1 MSPPPPNNRYS
12 PNSYI
17 DDRDRYGGRYSPE
30 ERYSDMRSQY
40 ETETDFSPPRS
51 PEARPVYRD
60 QRNSGYKAYSPAT
73 SPPPPSNRKSSSKGS
88 SYSSDDD
95 YYGNW

>member
-12 PNSYI
+12 PNSFV
-17 DDRDRYGGRYSPE
+17 DDRDRYGSGRYSPDD
-30 ERYSDMRSQY
+30 RYNDYADLRSQY

-51 PEARPVYRD
+51 PEPRPVYRD
-60 QRNSGYKAYSPAT
+60 HRSGGGQGP
-73 SPPPPSNRKSSSKGS
+73 SPPIANRKTSSSKGS

-95 YYGNW
+95 YYW

>member
-12 PNSYI
+12 PNSFV
-17 DDRDRYGGRYSPE
+17 DDRDRYGSGRYSPDDRYNE
-30 ERYSDMRSQY
+30 YSDLRSQY

-51 PEARPVYRD
+51 PEPRPVYRD
-60 QRNSGYKAYSPAT
+60 HRSPT
-73 SPPPPSNRKSSSKGS
+73 TNRKPSSSKGS
-88 SYSSDDD
+88 TSSSDD